1 MLDEKCKQKLKMLP
15 CQVTNVFRLNTKMK
29 IGNKIQ
35 NLNNEFIL
43 LSKIVTFKQSIKMSK
58 Y

>member
-1 MLDEKCKQKLKMLP
+1 MLDEKCKQKFKMLP